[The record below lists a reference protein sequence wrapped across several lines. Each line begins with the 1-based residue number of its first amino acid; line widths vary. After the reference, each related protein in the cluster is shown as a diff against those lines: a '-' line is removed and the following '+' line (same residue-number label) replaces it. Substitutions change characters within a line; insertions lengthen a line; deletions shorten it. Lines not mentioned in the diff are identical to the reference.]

1 MTHGKMSKVLVL
13 LAGNRRRPG
22 SCCCCYAT
30 LFDVRLARLVLPW
43 QYAEDVPETIVQLK
57 PCLESDTCG
66 RFDAQNPSGQGTA
79 YVYYWRSML
88 RKPNKRTLEHIQCFK
103 SHRYVQYISRI

>member
-1 MTHGKMSKVLVL
+1 MTHGKVSKVLVL
-13 LAGNRRRPG
+13 LAGNRRLLG
-22 SCCCCYAT
+22 SCCCCYAP
-30 LFDVRLARLVLPW
+30 LSYVSRAVGLPW
-43 QYAEDVPETIVQLK
+43 QYAEDVPETIVELK

-66 RFDAQNPSGQGTA
+66 RFDALNPSGQGTA

-103 SHRYVQYISRI
+103 SHRCVLH